1 MLILNLAYRI
11 SVTTLISP
19 GSCFNVVVTY
29 EQDNSSFI
37 VTVSRSQYVIEY
49 GGNKKMIIKKNDFL
63 MHYGVPRRSG
73 RYPWGSGKDPYQRTG
88 GFVDQ
93 VKNLKTESG
102 ITFSS

>member
-1 MLILNLAYRI
+1 MFILNLAYRI

-49 GGNKKMIIKKNDFL
+49 GGNKKMIINKNDCDTDRLFQL
-63 MHYGVPRRSG
+63 CTV
-73 RYPWGSGKDPYQRTG
+73 YPFSVG
-88 GFVDQ
+88 GLQKVIVDSER
-93 VKNLKTESG
+93 VYKLLLTL
-102 ITFSS
+102 